1 MTPEIKK
8 EIEGIKRR
16 LTSLERRVSTHRHTA
31 VDGTASL
38 SKGIKVDLEQKIWI
52 GKIFISAGAGSP
64 ESRIA
69 ANVGSMYL
77 QTNGGSGTTLYIKE
91 SGTGNTGWSTTA

>member
-1 MTPEIKK
+1 MTPSEKK
-8 EIEGIKRR
+8 EFESLKQKVK
-16 LTSLERRVSTHRHTA
+16 SLERRLSTHRHTA
-31 VDGTASL
+31 VDGTAAL

-52 GKIFISAGAGSP
+52 GKIFISAGSGSP

-69 ANVGSMYL
+69 ANVGSLYL

-91 SGTGNTGWSTTA
+91 SGTGNTGWSTTE

>member
-1 MTPEIKK
+1 MTPELKK
-8 EIEGIKRR
+8 EIEALKKKI
-16 LTSLERRVSTHRHTA
+16 SVLERRLSQHRHTS

-52 GKIFISAGAGSP
+52 GKIFISAGTGTP

-69 ANVGSMYL
+69 ANIGSMYL
-77 QTNGGSGTTLYIKE
+77 RTDGGGGTTLYVKE
-91 SGTGNTGWSTTA
+91 SGTGTTGWSTTA